1 MKRWLKMTL
10 LTGCVVCTSLA
21 SPEVSAGGLLK
32 YHVKVKNDIA
42 VEYWPSTGT
51 PIHTTCTVYLYRPDY
66 SYQVATIAAGATHT
80 FTVNGPHC
88 PARLEGTCQSDYGPP
103 ATMYTRCLTGKESWG
118 SGISCTAACWSSDW
132 FIRRS
137 DTNRSLHFHKE

>member
-1 MKRWLKMTL
+1 MKRWLKTAL
-10 LTGCVVCTSLA
+10 LTGCVLCTSFA
-21 SPEVSAGGLLK
+21 SREVNAGGILK

-42 VEYWPSTGT
+42 VEYWPS
-51 PIHTTCTVYLYRPDY
+51 
-66 SYQVATIAAGATHT
+66 
-80 FTVNGPHC
+80 NGPHC
-88 PARLEGTCQSDYGPP
+88 PARLEGTCQSDYGQPV
-103 ATMYTRCLTGKESWG
+103 TMYTRCLTGKESWG